1 MVVNQDIPAAPSE
14 GPNFR
19 EDDFM
24 QKNLAA
30 SFLAL
35 TLMFAPN
42 AYAQSGSGDTTS
54 APAPAG
60 SSIDVNVDAPAAP
73 APSAPSTETNINVD
87 APSVPSVSAPSSTT
101 TESTTVRENTTN
113 THIATVDE
121 PNDHNWG
128 IIVGAG
134 LIGLTVLALLLNS
147 RRTV

>member
-1 MVVNQDIPAAPSE
+1 MH
-14 GPNFR
+14 
-19 EDDFM
+19 
-24 QKNLAA
+24 KNLAA

-42 AYAQSGSGDTTS
+42 AYAQDTTTT
-54 APAPAG
+54 APSPSGG
-60 SSIDVNVDAPAAP
+60 SSIDVNVDAPSAP

-87 APSVPSVSAPSSTT
+87 APSAPAASAPSTTT

-113 THIATVDE
+113 THVATVDE
-121 PNDHNWG
+121 PGDHNWG